1 MPAPLLQSVRA
12 VYRHAGRSRSPDR
25 PLDLP
30 RTSLL
35 LAALMF
41 ATGTAS
47 AQRADTTAASEAD
60 DAFGLSVA
68 GETIG
73 LYSDKYVRGFSP
85 VNAGNLRL
93 DGLYIDRQGEFT
105 DDFEVPD
112 PAQFGLPTEDDGTR
126 SDPLLSGVSNAVTAY
141 RPDVD
146 ALQAAPTRVVVAAGM
161 ESHGT
166 LTWRTAAGTAELLR
180 LHDPGQVRSAVA
192 SPGGSTEAGLEA
204 LEAEGARGAFEAA
217 VRAWLERMAP

>member
-1 MPAPLLQSVRA
+1 M
-12 VYRHAGRSRSPDR
+12 
-25 PLDLP
+25 P
-30 RTSLL
+30 RTRLL
-35 LAALMF
+35 LAALTL

-105 DDFEVPD
+105 DRLFADV
-112 PAQFGLPTEDDGTR
+112 
-126 SDPLLSGVSNAVTAY
+126 AV
-141 RPDVD
+141 
-146 ALQAAPTRVVVAAGM
+146 RVGA
-161 ESHGT
+161 T
-166 LTWRTAAGTAELLR
+166 
-180 LHDPGQVRSAVA
+180 
-192 SPGGSTEAGLEA
+192 A
-204 LEAEGARGAFEAA
+204 LETPLPAPSGIADYSLRRPGAGRIAEHRRRRGIFWLAVHRPRLDRRWRARASRSRPA
-217 VRAWLERMAP
+217 

>member
-1 MPAPLLQSVRA
+1 M
-12 VYRHAGRSRSPDR
+12 
-25 PLDLP
+25 P

-35 LAALMF
+35 LAALTL

-47 AQRADTTAASEAD
+47 AQRADTTAASEAA

-105 DDFEVPD
+105 DRLFADVAVRVGATALETPLPAPPASPTIRCAVPE
-112 PAQFGLPTEDDGTR
+112 P
-126 SDPLLSGVSNAVTAY
+126 SLLSIAGGVASFGSPFIDLDWTVGG
-141 RPDVD
+141 DGGL
-146 ALQAAPTRVVVAAGM
+146 ALAAGLSVYPD
-161 ESHGT
+161 ENEKHGGDG
-166 LTWRTAAGTAELLR
+166 R
-180 LHDPGQVRSAVA
+180 
-192 SPGGSTEAGLEA
+192 
-204 LEAEGARGAFEAA
+204 
-217 VRAWLERMAP
+217 

>member
-1 MPAPLLQSVRA
+1 
-12 VYRHAGRSRSPDR
+12 
-25 PLDLP
+25 
-30 RTSLL
+30 
-35 LAALMF
+35 MF

-105 DDFEVPD
+105 DRLFADV
-112 PAQFGLPTEDDGTR
+112 
-126 SDPLLSGVSNAVTAY
+126 AV
-141 RPDVD
+141 
-146 ALQAAPTRVVVAAGM
+146 RVGA
-161 ESHGT
+161 T
-166 LTWRTAAGTAELLR
+166 
-180 LHDPGQVRSAVA
+180 
-192 SPGGSTEAGLEA
+192 A
-204 LEAEGARGAFEAA
+204 LETPLPARDVLLVDHPHKHHGAACSAMITALTE
-217 VRAWLERMAP
+217 

>member
-1 MPAPLLQSVRA
+1 
-12 VYRHAGRSRSPDR
+12 
-25 PLDLP
+25 LP

-85 VNAGNLRL
+85 GGGDVASRALA
-93 DGLYIDRQGEFT
+93 D
-105 DDFEVPD
+105 
-112 PAQFGLPTEDDGTR
+112 
-126 SDPLLSGVSNAVTAY
+126 
-141 RPDVD
+141 RPDIGYK
-146 ALQAAPTRVVVAAGM
+146 AAAGGAVCGALRRN
-161 ESHGT
+161 S
-166 LTWRTAAGTAELLR
+166 LLLR
-180 LHDPGQVRSAVA
+180 DRHAASSRTVA
-192 SPGGSTEAGLEA
+192 
-204 LEAEGARGAFEAA
+204 
-217 VRAWLERMAP
+217 